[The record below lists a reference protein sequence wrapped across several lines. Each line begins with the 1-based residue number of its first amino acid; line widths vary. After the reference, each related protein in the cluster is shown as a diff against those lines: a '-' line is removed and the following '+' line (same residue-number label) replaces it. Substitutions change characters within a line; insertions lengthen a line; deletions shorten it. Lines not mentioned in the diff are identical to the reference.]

1 MKASNRFHIGT
12 GVSSLI
18 MILVVL
24 CLTVFAVL
32 SYTTA
37 RADAALTQKSL
48 DAADAYY
55 RAASRMERTLA
66 QVDGV
71 LAAAAEQAGDSQTA
85 YLAGAKEALLKLDGA
100 KAEQAGEGL
109 TLILQQDL
117 GDGRTLR
124 AVLDIPP
131 AGDARYRIESYK
143 LLPVQNW
150 NPDSDVQVWPGE

>member
-24 CLTVFAVL
+24 CLTVFGVL

-48 DAADAYY
+48 DAAGAYY
-55 RAASRMERTLA
+55 SAASQMERMLA

-71 LAAAAEQAGDSQTA
+71 LAEAEKQSGGSRQAYISK
-85 YLAGAKEALLKLDGA
+85 AKEALSGLDGA
-100 KAEQAGEGL
+100 KAEQAGDGL
-109 TLILQQDL
+109 TLTLDQSLQ
-117 GDGRTLR
+117 DGRTLR
-124 AVLDIPP
+124 AVLSVPSQGAI
-131 AGDARYRIESYK
+131 RYEIQSYK
-143 LLPVQNW
+143 LLPGQNW
-150 NPDSDVQVWPGE
+150 SPDSDVQVWPGA

>member
-1 MKASNRFHIGT
+1 MKAFNRFHIGT

-100 KAEQAGEGL
+100 KAEQLLLNAGIRVRGRREGG
-109 TLILQQDL
+109 I
-117 GDGRTLR
+117 R
-124 AVLDIPP
+124 
-131 AGDARYRIESYK
+131 
-143 LLPVQNW
+143 
-150 NPDSDVQVWPGE
+150 